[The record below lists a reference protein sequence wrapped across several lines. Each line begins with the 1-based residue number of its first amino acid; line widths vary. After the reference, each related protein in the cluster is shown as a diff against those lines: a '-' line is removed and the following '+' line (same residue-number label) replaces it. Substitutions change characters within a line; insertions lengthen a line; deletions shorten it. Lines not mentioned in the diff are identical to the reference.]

1 MDAFIK
7 IVAVVAIILL
17 HLVIVGGILLWCG
30 NPVGHHLVVWPAVSL
45 GFFAYV
51 LLMTLG
57 IKEMFFD

>member
-1 MDAFIK
+1 MEAFIK
-7 IVAVVAIILL
+7 IVMVVAIILL
-17 HLVIVGGILLWCG
+17 HLIIVGGILLLCG
-30 NPVGHHLVVWPAVSL
+30 NPVGHHLVVWPAVVL

>member
-7 IVAVVAIILL
+7 IVGVVAIIVL
-17 HLVIVGGILLWCG
+17 HLVIVGGILLCFG
-30 NPVGHHLVVWPAVSL
+30 NPVGYHLVVWPAVVL